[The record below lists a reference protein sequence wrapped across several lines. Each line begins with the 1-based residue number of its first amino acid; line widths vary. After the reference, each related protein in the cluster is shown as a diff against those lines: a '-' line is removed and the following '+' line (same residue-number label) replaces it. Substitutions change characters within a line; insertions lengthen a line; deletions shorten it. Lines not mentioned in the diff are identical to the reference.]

1 MLKPLSVIRARDFD
15 DVSDEFNFVYN
26 HYFKTRRW
34 SLLPSDRTWRPATDL
49 YESADEF
56 VIIMDIAGITAADIS
71 LKIHDKVLTIRGIR
85 REKVGE
91 TKRHFHKM
99 EIDHG
104 LFERK
109 IEIPGSIDPERTR
122 ARYSQGFLEIHLPK
136 IDVEFS
142 GKVVIEIS

>member
-1 MLKPLSVIRARDFD
+1 MLKPLPVIQARDFD
-15 DVSDEFNFVYN
+15 DVSDEFDFVYS

-49 YESADEF
+49 YESESEF
-56 VIIMDIAGITAADIS
+56 VIIMDIAGITAADVS
-71 LKIHDKVLTIRGIR
+71 LKMQDKILTIRGIR
-85 REKVGE
+85 REKTGE

-104 LFERK
+104 LFERR
-109 IEIPGSIDPERTR
+109 IEIPKPVDPEKTR

-136 IDVEFS
+136 IDTMFS
-142 GKVVIEIS
+142 GKVMIEIS

>member
-1 MLKPLSVIRARDFD
+1 MLKPLPVIHAHDFD
-15 DVSDEFNFVYN
+15 DVSDEFNFVYS
-26 HYFKTRRW
+26 HYFKSRRW
-34 SLLPSDRTWRPATDL
+34 SLLPADKIWRPATDL
-49 YESADEF
+49 YESAEEF

-71 LKIHDKVLTIRGIR
+71 LKIHDKILTIRGIR
-85 REKVGE
+85 REKTGE
-91 TKRHFHKM
+91 AKRHFHKM

-104 LFERK
+104 LFERR
-109 IEIPGSIDPERTR
+109 IEIPNPIDPEKTR